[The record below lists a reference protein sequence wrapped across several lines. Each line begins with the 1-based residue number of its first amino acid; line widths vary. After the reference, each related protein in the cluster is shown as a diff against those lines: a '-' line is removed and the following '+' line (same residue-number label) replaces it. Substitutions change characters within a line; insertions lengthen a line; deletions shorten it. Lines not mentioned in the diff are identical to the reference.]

1 MVCCKGGQRYRQQES
16 YDQEAR
22 AIPDQ
27 KLYGC
32 VYRQDPR
39 PPLFYQLH
47 PGALQVALLG
57 LD

>member
-27 KLYGC
+27 KLYGS
-32 VYRQDPR
+32 VYRQNYRNPSIYSCTPAR
-39 PPLFYQLH
+39 FKLPY
-47 PGALQVALLG
+47 
-57 LD
+57 